1 MKKINLL
8 IMVALLG
15 FAMQAQDYK
24 GSETNKTTKDKLNDE
39 YCSGL
44 FKTTDGTILDV
55 ASSISAGSYLNILD
69 WMDGRVAGL
78 QVYTVGSGIR
88 VPVIRGS
95 VPGIYLDEMP
105 VSLNYLSMI
114 NTNDIAIVKVIKT
127 PFIGG
132 LNGGGGAIAIYTFGT
147 EEDETSSDTAT
158 R

>member
-1 MKKINLL
+1 MLFI
-8 IMVALLG
+8 IAWFG
-15 FAMQAQDYK
+15 FSIQAQDYK
-24 GSETNKTTKDKLNDE
+24 GSETNKTTEDKLNDE

-127 PFIGG
+127 PFYGG
-132 LNGGGGAIAIYTFGT
+132 FNGGGGAIAIYTLGT
-147 EEDETSSDTAT
+147 EEDDTSTDSAT

>member
-1 MKKINLL
+1 MKKISLL
-8 IMVALLG
+8 ITVVL
-15 FAMQAQDYK
+15 FAFTIQAQDYK
-24 GSETNKTTKDKLNDE
+24 GSEKNKTTENKLNDE

-44 FKTTDGTILDV
+44 FNSTDGTILDV

-95 VPGIYLDEMP
+95 VPGIYLDEIP

-127 PFIGG
+127 PFFGG
-132 LNGGGGAIAIYTFGT
+132 FNGGGGAIAIYTLGT
-147 EEDETSSDTAT
+147 EEDETSSDTVT